1 MAECLSNQARQGL
14 EERLLR
20 FQANKDRLFAGSPFN
35 VSAETAQL
43 PDLHTD
49 AVNTARAHVH
59 GRGMCRA
66 LSALVEQDQ
75 PDRSSGA
82 WLLKARH
89 KLIGSWRGSRESGRL
104 SRRSFYLSHHGIDC
118 GSDGTHRDFVG
129 GPGVM
134 PAPGVYGDAM
144 IE

>member
-20 FQANKDRLFAGSPFN
+20 FQANKDQLFAGSPFN

-59 GRGMCRA
+59 GSWNVPRPVGFGRA
-66 LSALVEQDQ
+66 GLV
-75 PDRSSGA
+75 RLGAGGLVSGA
-82 WLLKARH
+82 VVIIDMFADVAIVIGTLDDMRKAA
-89 KLIGSWRGSRESGRL
+89 KGAEKILI
-104 SRRSFYLSHHGIDC
+104 
-118 GSDGTHRDFVG
+118 
-129 GPGVM
+129 P
-134 PAPGVYGDAM
+134 PQ
-144 IE
+144 